1 VPAENVVHI
10 INPVYQPAVQYH
22 SMPRGYRGG
31 VYTLQESRSSFR
43 SVLADR
49 MSLIEQDLPPVI
61 EHQERLIAN
70 V

>member
-1 VPAENVVHI
+1 
-10 INPVYQPAVQYH
+10 
-22 SMPRGYRGG
+22 

>member
-1 VPAENVVHI
+1 
-10 INPVYQPAVQYH
+10 
-22 SMPRGYRGG
+22 MPRGYRGG